1 MILGAASPVAD
12 AVARL
17 VRPGGL
23 DVLGPPEN
31 VWLCALGLAI
41 LGPALATVAPR
52 LVRPLALLAAVA
64 AMATAFVATYREQNI
79 LAVALITFA
88 ITAGFVASWSAGTL
102 RATIGPRRTRPLPRQ
117 RVVGGMVLRGADAR
131 AFDRL

>member
-1 MILGAASPVAD
+1 GCHPGNAQMTPSAVGQGPGRSVSNLSGDRGGRRMILGAARPVAD

-52 LVRPLALLAAVA
+52 LVRPLALLAAWGAVA
-64 AMATAFVATYREQNI
+64 PASVATDREQNV
-79 LAVALITFA
+79 LAVA
-88 ITAGFVASWSAGTL
+88 
-102 RATIGPRRTRPLPRQ
+102 
-117 RVVGGMVLRGADAR
+117 
-131 AFDRL
+131 